1 MLFIS
6 CVIFRQPKIHPII
19 EADTSFLQEGWGNS
33 EVDHVIHCVD
43 DKIENSFELAMWFI
57 MYATELK
64 NRWRLHRR

>member
-19 EADTSFLQEGWGNS
+19 EADISFLQEEWGNS
-33 EVDHVIHCVD
+33 EVDQVVQCVD

-57 MYATELK
+57 M
-64 NRWRLHRR
+64 